1 MRVARL
7 ASQADLCYNEAT
19 HIVVPG
25 GATNAPGRIHSWR
38 NVPMTTL
45 PPHVPDGNLIPATSG
60 IYKITCT
67 ANKRI
72 YIGSAVNLRE
82 RKRAHF
88 SALRHNRHGNQH
100 LQRAWNKYGEQAF
113 TFEVLEQ
120 VLPIA
125 LTAREQYWLNKLKP
139 FDRKGFNIAREAG
152 STLGVEMSPETRA
165 KISQA
170 NLGYKHTPESSERK
184 RQAMLGNKHGIG
196 KNLGNKHALGHSHPQ
211 TPETREKIRQGHLGK
226 KNTLEHNEKVRQANL
241 GKKLSP
247 EHRAKIG
254 QAHLGS
260 KRSLETRERI
270 RQGNLNRSPEA
281 RAKAI
286 EASRQANLGRKH
298 TPEQIEKNR
307 QAQLNRSPESNE
319 KFSQVNLGRKHTT
332 EARANMGRSHL
343 GYKHTPEAIERMRQS
358 QASPELR
365 ERKRQASLGRKMSPE
380 TIAKRSATRTGM
392 RYRKKEQ

>member
-247 EHRAKIG
+247 E
-254 QAHLGS
+254 
-260 KRSLETRERI
+260 
-270 RQGNLNRSPEA
+270 
-281 RAKAI
+281 
-286 EASRQANLGRKH
+286 
-298 TPEQIEKNR
+298 QIEKNR

>member
-170 NLGYKHTPESSERK
+170 N
-184 RQAMLGNKHGIG
+184 
-196 KNLGNKHALGHSHPQ
+196 
-211 TPETREKIRQGHLGK
+211 LGK